1 MDLEALTSEQLEL
14 ALKLSDI
21 LSMEDLTVA
30 AAVLCSFDWNL
41 EVLLMPFREL
51 CRNFSWDQFSR
62 TTPFPLWLSA
72 QVSQTSRN
80 NTNTMKSSRNITIRG
95 RKTVSTSRPNMSI

>member
-30 AAVLCSFDWNL
+30 AAVLSSFDWNI
-41 EVLLMPFREL
+41 EVPYFPRRKHY
-51 CRNFSWDQFSR
+51 RNFKSDQPRTAICHLPTYSR
-62 TTPFPLWLSA
+62 ANPLNQNS
-72 QVSQTSRN
+72 TSTMKWRN
-80 NTNTMKSSRNITIRG
+80 NMT
-95 RKTVSTSRPNMSI
+95 TVPKMMD

>member
-30 AAVLCSFDWNL
+30 AAVLSSFDWNL
-41 EVLLMPFREL
+41 EVLSMTFRKL
-51 CRNFSWDQFSR
+51 CRNSSWGLFSR
-62 TTPFPLWLSA
+62 ITPFPPPPSDPA
-72 QVSQTSRN
+72 SQ
-80 NTNTMKSSRNITIRG
+80 
-95 RKTVSTSRPNMSI
+95 